1 MKRGK
6 LGNSSLKNMTSKRQD
21 TETPEA
27 AATPATPPAPT
38 NEEPER
44 RMTLRIRE
52 GGWLELN
59 MLRLEQRRP
68 VNSLITEAINDY
80 LVKNGNP
87 PSA

>member
-1 MKRGK
+1 MAQFDDFNFGDAKRNTGAH
-6 LGNSSLKNMTSKRQD
+6 LSGDDQ
-21 TETPEA
+21 
-27 AATPATPPAPT
+27 
-38 NEEPER
+38 ER

-80 LVKNGNP
+80 LVKNGKP

>member
-21 TETPEA
+21 SETP
-27 AATPATPPAPT
+27 TPATPAATT

-80 LVKNGNP
+80 LVKNGKP

>member
-6 LGNSSLKNMTSKRQD
+6 LGNSSLKNMTSKRQNI
-21 TETPEA
+21 ETPTEVP
-27 AATPATPPAPT
+27 ATPAAPT

-80 LVKNGNP
+80 LVKNGKP

>member
-6 LGNSSLKNMTSKRQD
+6 VGNSSLKNMTSKRQNIETL
-21 TETPEA
+21 TEAP
-27 AATPATPPAPT
+27 TPATTAAPT

-80 LVKNGNP
+80 LVKNGKP

>member
-6 LGNSSLKNMTSKRQD
+6 LGNCNLKNMTSKRQD
-21 TETPEA
+21 SETPTA
-27 AATPATPPAPT
+27 APTPAAPAAPT

-80 LVKNGNP
+80 LVKNGKP

>member
-21 TETPEA
+21 TETQEA
-27 AATPATPPAPT
+27 AATPATPAALT

-80 LVKNGNP
+80 LVKNGKP

>member
-6 LGNSSLKNMTSKRQD
+6 LGDSSLKNITSKRQD
-21 TETPEA
+21 SETPEA
-27 AATPATPPAPT
+27 AATPATPAAPT

-80 LVKNGNP
+80 LVKNGKP

>member
-21 TETPEA
+21 SETP
-27 AATPATPPAPT
+27 TPATPAAPT

-80 LVKNGNP
+80 LVKNGKP

>member
-6 LGNSSLKNMTSKRQD
+6 LGNSSLKNMPSKRQD
-21 TETPEA
+21 SETPSA
-27 AATPATPPAPT
+27 PPTPATPAAPT

-80 LVKNGNP
+80 LVKNGKP

>member
-21 TETPEA
+21 SETPTA
-27 AATPATPPAPT
+27 AAIPATPAAPT

-80 LVKNGNP
+80 LVKNGKP